1 MKLDRITT
9 QPDPYDPFLLS
20 QGMRIGDLLFISG
33 QAGYADDGS
42 IVKGGFRVQ
51 GEQAFAN
58 LQRALTAGGASLKTV
73 VKVTIFLTDMDN
85 FNEIVE
91 LRRKYFSPPYP
102 ADTIIEVKALYTAE
116 AMIEIEAVAAVAAAL
131 EGR

>member
-1 MKLDRITT
+1 M
-9 QPDPYDPFLLS
+9 
-20 QGMRIGDLLFISG
+20 
-33 QAGYADDGS
+33 
-42 IVKGGFRVQ
+42 
-51 GEQAFAN
+51 
-58 LQRALTAGGASLKTV
+58 